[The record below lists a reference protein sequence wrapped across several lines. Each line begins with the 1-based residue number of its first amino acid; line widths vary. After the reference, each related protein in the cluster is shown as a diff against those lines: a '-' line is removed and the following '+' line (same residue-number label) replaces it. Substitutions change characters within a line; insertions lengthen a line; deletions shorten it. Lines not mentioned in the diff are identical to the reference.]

1 MILTFA
7 ASHVVTRALIEAAR
21 QGKSF
26 RVVVADS
33 RPELEGRA
41 TLAALLAAGIP
52 CSYVHLNG
60 VAYVIREVTKVRAVA
75 MMSGRAVLGT
85 SALATVRPGAKA
97 MQP

>member
-1 MILTFA
+1 MTHNLSPFGGAACSQVEAHGDVILTFA

-60 VAYVIREVTKVRAVA
+60 VAYVIREVTKVRAA
-75 MMSGRAVLGT
+75 GRMSG
-85 SALATVRPGAKA
+85 
-97 MQP
+97 